1 MENILFTVKYGSF
14 LYGTNCATS
23 DTDKK
28 SIYFPSLEN
37 LLLGKRLEVYKS
49 RVDAEGN
56 NVSPT
61 SPMPDNG
68 VENEYISIQTFVK
81 DFLGGQTYAQELAY
95 AVIGKYK
102 DEVSPFAY
110 NFVSDMVSQFKNA
123 EVMAMVGFAKK
134 QVWDY
139 LRRGERMNAAVSLR
153 NSLCALKDKIL
164 ESQKV
169 SGHTQL
175 RLDTLFE
182 GKPILD
188 WAAEETGLQIG
199 EINNNKI
206 MRSLEMNGRS
216 YGESTDLITL
226 INALQKQI
234 DKYGVLFFGVRVSI
248 AADVDVDY
256 KSISHAI
263 RVYQQSIELLETGT
277 ITFPRPN
284 AAFLLSVKQ
293 GKEDPEV
300 VTNLLD
306 ELDELVQ
313 TKLETTTLP
322 RKSQELVVRSEKWLA
337 SILLEHYSLA
347 GNV

>member
-1 MENILFTVKYGSF
+1 MENILFTVQYGSK
-14 LYGTNCATS
+14 LYGTSTPQS

-37 LLLGKRLEVYKS
+37 LLLGKRLEVHKT

-56 NVSPT
+56 NVPPT

-123 EVMAMVGFAKK
+123 EVMAMVGFARKACF
-134 QVWDY
+134 DY
-139 LRRGERMNAAVSLR
+139 SKRAERMNSAVSLR
-153 NSLCALKDKIL
+153 NSLCVLKDKIL

-169 SGHTQL
+169 YGHTQL
-175 RLDTLFE
+175 RLDSLFE

-216 YGESTDLITL
+216 YGESSDLITL
-226 INALQKQI
+226 INALNKQI
-234 DKYGVLFFGVRVSI
+234 DKYGVRVFL
-248 AADVDVDY
+248 AADIDVDY

-300 VTNLLD
+300 VTKLLNDLD
-306 ELDELVQ
+306 EQVKV
-313 TKLETTTLP
+313 KLETTSLP
-322 RKSQELVVRSEKWLA
+322 RKSQELVAQSEKWLS
-337 SILLEHYSLA
+337 SILLAHYNLA

>member
-1 MENILFTVKYGSF
+1 MQFLFSVEFGSR
-14 LYGTNCATS
+14 LYGTQTEES
-23 DTDKK
+23 DFDKK
-28 SIYFPSLEN
+28 VIYFPGIDDLI
-37 LLLGKRLEVYKS
+37 LGKPLKFFKQRTDEYGRTIDS
-49 RVDAEGN
+49 
-56 NVSPT
+56 NV
-61 SPMPDNG
+61 PMMARG
-68 VENEYISIQTFVK
+68 EETEYIPIQVFVR
-81 DFLGGQTYAQELAY
+81 DAIAGQTYAQELAY

-123 EVMAMVGFAKK
+123 EVMAMVGFARKA
-134 QVWDY
+134 VFDY
-139 LRRGERMNAAVSLR
+139 CKRGERMNAAVSLR

-234 DKYGVLFFGVRVSI
+234 DKYGVRVSI

-300 VTNLLD
+300 VTNLLN

>member
-1 MENILFTVKYGSF
+1 MKNTLFSVLYGSF
-14 LYGTNCATS
+14 LYGTDCDGS
-23 DTDKK
+23 DQDFK

-56 NVSPT
+56 NVPPT

-68 VENEYISIQTFVK
+68 VENEYISVQTFVK

-123 EVMAMVGFAKK
+123 EVMAMVGFARKA
-134 QVWDY
+134 VFDY
-139 LRRGERMNAAVSLR
+139 SKRAERMNSAVSLR
-153 NSLCALKDKIL
+153 NSLCVLKDKIL

-175 RLDTLFE
+175 RLDSLFE

-216 YGESTDLITL
+216 YGESSDLITL
-226 INALQKQI
+226 INALNKQI
-234 DKYGVLFFGVRVSI
+234 DKYGVRVSI

-300 VTNLLD
+300 VTKLLNDLD
-306 ELDELVQ
+306 EQVKV
-313 TKLETTTLP
+313 KLETTSLP
-322 RKSQELVVRSEKWLA
+322 RKSQELVAQSEKWLS
-337 SILLEHYSLA
+337 SILLAHYNLA
-347 GNV
+347 VNV